1 MELKFSY
8 FVCFLNKPQS
18 HLFYHFFIIKLFTFF
33 TNNMDIFRLYSK
45 KENSNTSIVFDDS
58 CFDNIKGKTLST
70 ERSQEIENLLM
81 PKLMAAFE
89 ELKKT
94 NPLFQKKN
102 QR

>member
-1 MELKFSY
+1 
-8 FVCFLNKPQS
+8 
-18 HLFYHFFIIKLFTFF
+18 
-33 TNNMDIFRLYSK
+33 MDIFRLYSK